1 MMSTLLFPEDLL
13 YHPEHTWL
21 RLNEDGGAS
30 VGITDFAQ
38 EQLGEVAFVD
48 LPAPGAEFAVGAEFG
63 TVESIK
69 AVSGLFMP
77 VSGKV
82 TAVNENLA
90 DEPSLVNSSPYEDGW
105 MLQISLAPDTDRE
118 HLLKAASYRMLV
130 D

>member
-1 MMSTLLFPEDLL
+1 MSTLLFPEGLL

-21 RLNEDGGAS
+21 RLNGDGGAS

-48 LPAPGAEFAVGAEFG
+48 LPALGAEFG

-69 AVSGLFMP
+69 AVSGLIMP

-82 TAVNENLA
+82 TAVDENLA
-90 DEPSLVNSSPYEDGW
+90 DEPSLVNSSPYGDGW
-105 MLQISLAPDTDRE
+105 MLQISLAPDADRE
-118 HLLKAASYRMLV
+118 RLLNAGSYKMLV